1 MQFQDPRKLMTM
13 IIIIFKVLNF
23 CWLIVDMVEWES
35 SSLDTCVRK
44 LFDEFFLQSLNLFSD
59 ELPEF
64 FFVKKR
70 TVFKAH
76 PFFSFIHFLILK
88 NSNFFHLIQSN
99 KTNAQANTQTIYI
112 HLSYLIFYRL
122 NNISSSNFESYV
134 ELWSIL
140 LFIQQN
146 EKRIQVCFHSFI

>member
-1 MQFQDPRKLMTM
+1 MLVDCGHGWMR
-13 IIIIFKVLNF
+13 IIITWHLCAQAFWWVF
-23 CWLIVDMVEWES
+23 S
-35 SSLDTCVRK
+35 SIS
-44 LFDEFFLQSLNLFSD
+44 QSLQWWATWIY
-59 ELPEF
+59 
-64 FFVKKR
+64 FVKKR